1 MDFDEDSVLDEGSR
15 IQILQYGQEKR
26 KKKREKDEI
35 RKILFLLNKRMMV
48 MIQKKIQ
55 LEFLCFVVTWCES
68 NEVFFSRA
76 PSNFNFLF
84 LLFLIQ
90 R

>member
-1 MDFDEDSVLDEGSR
+1 MMDFDEDSVLDEGSR

-55 LEFLCFVVTWCES
+55 LEFLCFVVT
-68 NEVFFSRA
+68 
-76 PSNFNFLF
+76 
-84 LLFLIQ
+84 
-90 R
+90 